1 MTSVLLTL
9 TSILSNKKH
18 PSSILSSYV
27 LNTCYIPSFQLAQ
40 LEWSVVS
47 DVVVSMGAVG
57 IPEREDGGVTSS
69 GSGWLPA

>member
-1 MTSVLLTL
+1 MTL
-9 TSILSNKKH
+9 TSTLSNKKH
-18 PSSILSSYV
+18 PSSLLSPYE

-40 LEWSVVS
+40 LEWSVIS
-47 DVVVSMGAVG
+47 DAVVSVGAAG